1 MSALSVGSHSKALH
15 CILLRLLYC
24 CKPVSAIC
32 DNILSISDDP
42 DVTNIIN
49 CRRERKVMFF
59 RRFGE
64 LPTGFGAG

>member
-1 MSALSVGSHSKALH
+1 MSALSVGSHSIALH
-15 CILLRLLYC
+15 CILLRLLYY

-32 DNILSISDDP
+32 GSILRISDDP
-42 DVTNIIN
+42 DVTNIIS
-49 CRRERKVMFF
+49 CRRERKIVFL